1 MAWKITAQWQYER
14 DLAKSSEVEVRFT
27 PLADGSTRV
36 DLEHRH
42 FERLGAGWETMR
54 TMVDSAGGW
63 GGLLQLFAAESE
75 KAQ

>member
-1 MAWKITAQWQYER
+1 
-14 DLAKSSEVEVRFT
+14 
-27 PLADGSTRV
+27 V